1 MRVEH
6 KPFRKPLKA
15 IGRAQEGGVSGEE
28 VWLKAYMALPY
39 DIRGLWLSAWQSE
52 QWNSLLS
59 DHLHELF
66 DSHLLYPVKIGVGGP
81 LYFPTAPAGKQGR
94 AKRTLVEQIGKTLEG
109 LPETIQMPHSDLDLS
124 QIDQYLS
131 DHARPTMVHSEIEA
145 SEAVRDEMNGSA
157 KRKRW
162 KASLGFDL
170 SPGAYATVL
179 VKRLFH

>member
-1 MRVEH
+1 
-6 KPFRKPLKA
+6 
-15 IGRAQEGGVSGEE
+15 
-28 VWLKAYMALPY
+28 MALPY

-59 DHLHELF
+59 DRLHELF

-94 AKRTLVEQIGKTLEG
+94 AKRTLVEQKG